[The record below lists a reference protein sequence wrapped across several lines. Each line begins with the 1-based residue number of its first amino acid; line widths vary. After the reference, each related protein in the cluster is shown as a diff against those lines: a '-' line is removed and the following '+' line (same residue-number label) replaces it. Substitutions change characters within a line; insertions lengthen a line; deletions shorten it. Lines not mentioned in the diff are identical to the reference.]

1 MRRRRHNDSPFS
13 LFAFQDI
20 ITSVTGILLLI
31 MLLLCVSLITR
42 ELSQD
47 PPMDAS
53 DETSFESSHVAELEG
68 RVQALRTEFEERK
81 SRFGRLLAMSPSTAI
96 RRREELRS
104 QVAVLTQSVEKLDA
118 ETRAAAAV
126 ASRPATPRE
135 QAVAKEVDAK
145 SKKAAQLR
153 RKLDALKQSGRLVFH
168 PSPSDPRQPW
178 VVQVDNADI
187 LVAPAGRREPA
198 RRFASPDEAFAWV
211 RRTRRTDSDYFVLF
225 VKPGGIWEHYKLV
238 DALHEADFRTGIELI
253 GANQTVVDPH
263 IGAGEPE

>member
-1 MRRRRHNDSPFS
+1 MRKHHYNDSPFS

-42 ELSQD
+42 ELSQA
-47 PPMDAS
+47 PPIDGSDA
-53 DETSFESSHVAELEG
+53 TSFDSSHVAELET
-68 RVQALRTEFEERK
+68 RVQALRAEFEERK
-81 SRFGRLLAMSPSTAI
+81 SRFERLLAMSPSRAI
-96 RRREELRS
+96 RRREELRT

-118 ETRAAAAV
+118 DTRAAAAV

-135 QAVAKEVDAK
+135 QVVAKEVDAK
-145 SKKAAQLR
+145 SKKAARLR
-153 RKLDALKQSGRLVFH
+153 KKLDALKKSGRLVFH

-178 VVQVDNADI
+178 VVQVDDSDI
-187 LVAPAGRREPA
+187 LIAPAGRREPA

-225 VKPGGIWEHYKLV
+225 VKPGGIWENYKLV
-238 DALHEADFRTGIELI
+238 DSLLEAEFRTGIELI
-253 GANQTVVDPH
+253 GVNQTVVDPH